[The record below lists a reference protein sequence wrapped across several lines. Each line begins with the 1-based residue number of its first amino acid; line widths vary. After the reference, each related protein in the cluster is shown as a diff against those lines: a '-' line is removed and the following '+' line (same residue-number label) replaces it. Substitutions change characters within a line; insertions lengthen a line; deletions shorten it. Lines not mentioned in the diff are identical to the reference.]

1 MKGNPRPST
10 PPADSDLEGV
20 GTLTPWEALVVDAV
34 GSVIDFWQ
42 FKRNQGRVWALL
54 YLRGRAMSSMELQES
69 LGLSKGGVSMLVR
82 ELEQWGVVRRVRA
95 PRDEVWRYAAETDLM
110 KMIGRVIS
118 ERENGLVRGVKED
131 LGHALDMAKKEGV
144 DPLVLARLR
153 RDQGIG
159 SGLLDELHAQ
169 DEAAHLV
176 DIGLDLVG
184 VAGQADVLHQ
194 GPALQRHPAGALD
207 LEVLDQGHT
216 VAVGEDVA
224 VGIPGQVVG
233 HGGGFR
239 VGVSPS

>member
-34 GSVIDFWQ
+34 GSVIDFWK

-153 RDQGIG
+153 RMKT
-159 SGLLDELHAQ
+159 L
-169 DEAAHLV
+169 
-176 DIGLDLVG
+176 
-184 VAGQADVLHQ
+184 ADVMDK
-194 GPALQRHPAGALD
+194 ALAAFLQTARFDVHAAVDVLNDPDDPEAG
-207 LEVLDQGHT
+207 
-216 VAVGEDVA
+216 
-224 VGIPGQVVG
+224 
-233 HGGGFR
+233 R
-239 VGVSPS
+239 SRRR

>member
-1 MKGNPRPST
+1 MKGNPRPSI

-95 PRDEVWRYAAETDLM
+95 PRDDVWRYAAETDLM

-118 ERENGLVRGVKED
+118 ERENGLVQGVKED

-153 RDQGIG
+153 RMKT
-159 SGLLDELHAQ
+159 L
-169 DEAAHLV
+169 
-176 DIGLDLVG
+176 
-184 VAGQADVLHQ
+184 ADVMDK
-194 GPALQRHPAGALD
+194 ALAAFLQTARFDVHAAVDVLNDPDDVDAG
-207 LEVLDQGHT
+207 
-216 VAVGEDVA
+216 
-224 VGIPGQVVG
+224 
-233 HGGGFR
+233 R
-239 VGVSPS
+239 SRRR